1 MQGRFPHIPVEGTGF
16 SLRAAVTALALVALG
31 SLAGCSAVPDA
42 ADPGSDAPEASFATH
57 SSFVDAPSYP
67 EALQRW
73 ASAEDINAWI
83 GARFRYD
90 MNRALQLSETQR
102 QARGR
107 MPIHEP
113 EAFFSE
119 PKGVCVDV
127 ARFAMDTLR
136 VLSPESQ
143 PRYLMVEF
151 DPVAVRGNTLRRH
164 WLVAFQRDG
173 QHYFFADSK
182 RPGFIAGPYA
192 DVQSFIDEYA
202 RYRGRRIVAFSERE
216 SYERRLRSRG
226 VAERAS

>member
-1 MQGRFPHIPVEGTGF
+1 MQSRFTLRPRSFAG
-16 SLRAAVTALALVALG
+16 SLLRAAAAALAVVALG
-31 SLAGCSAVPDA
+31 TLAGCSAVPNA
-42 ADPGSDAPEASFATH
+42 ADPASDAPDASFSARGP
-57 SSFVDAPSYP
+57 FIDAPSYP

-73 ASAEDINAWI
+73 ANAEDINAWI

-90 MNRALQLSETQR
+90 MDRAIQLSETQR
-102 QARGR
+102 HAQGR

-113 EAFFSE
+113 QAFFAE
-119 PKGVCVDV
+119 PQGVCVDL
-127 ARFAMDTLR
+127 ARFAVETLR
-136 VLSPESQ
+136 VLSPASQ

-151 DPVAVRGNTLRRH
+151 DPIAVRGNTLRRH
-164 WLVAFQRDG
+164 WLVAFERGG

-182 RPGFIAGPYA
+182 RPGYIAGPYA

-216 SYERRLRSRG
+216 SYERRVRNRS